1 MEQYGEAL
9 GRLEQFA
16 GLEAADP
23 ANPVA
28 EARLAFLMADSQRKE
43 ALQKLAASARLPDP
57 LRPQDPD
64 AQLAAAGG
72 ATARPSAMAP
82 SVEQALHEAKQKFDQ
97 VIELYRANPAK
108 ETVDQDYDRLAYFY
122 RAACLY
128 ELERYEEAIELYGM
142 AAQRYGDDASALAA
156 CIQIANACT
165 ALGRTED
172 AALAR
177 ERATWLLKR
186 LGPEALTDT
195 RLGLS
200 QDYWEQWLATS
211 VEAGAG

>member
-1 MEQYGEAL
+1 M
-9 GRLEQFA
+9 
-16 GLEAADP
+16 
-23 ANPVA
+23 V
-28 EARLAFLMADSQRKE
+28 S
-43 ALQKLAASARLPDP
+43 
-57 LRPQDPD
+57 
-64 AQLAAAGG
+64 
-72 ATARPSAMAP
+72 T
-82 SVEQALHEAKQKFDQ
+82 
-97 VIELYRANPAK
+97 
-108 ETVDQDYDRLAYFY
+108 
-122 RAACLY
+122 
-128 ELERYEEAIELYGM
+128 
-142 AAQRYGDDASALAA
+142 AA